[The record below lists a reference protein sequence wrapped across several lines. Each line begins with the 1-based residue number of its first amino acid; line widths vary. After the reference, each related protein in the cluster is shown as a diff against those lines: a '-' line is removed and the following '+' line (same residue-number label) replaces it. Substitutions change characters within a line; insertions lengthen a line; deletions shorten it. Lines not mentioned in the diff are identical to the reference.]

1 MQASALPAAGD
12 LRARILLRVQTDVPN
27 AAYGLDQTFSAGTP
41 LWAKHEPVHSLAIRA
56 GQQTGEAPTDF
67 FWVRWA
73 TGTRPHDLTAAHVI
87 DWDGQR
93 YRVLEAID
101 ANGERR
107 FTRITA
113 KLLGAV

>member
-1 MQASALPAAGD
+1 MMREPGAGELD
-12 LRARILLRVQTDVPN
+12 RRILLRLQTDVPN
-27 AAYGLDQTFSAGTP
+27 VSFGLDQTFSAGTA

-56 GQQTGEAPTDF
+56 GMQTGEAPTDI

-87 DWDGQR
+87 DWGGQR

-101 ANGERR
+101 VNGTRR

-113 KLLGAV
+113 KALGAI

>member
-1 MQASALPAAGD
+1 MMREPGAGE
-12 LRARILLRVQTDVPN
+12 LNRLISLRVQTDVPN

-41 LWAKHEPVHSLAIRA
+41 LWAKHEPVHSLAIRS
-56 GQQTGEAPTDF
+56 GMQTGEAPTDF
-67 FWVRWA
+67 FWVRRA
-73 TGTRPHDLTAAHVI
+73 TGLTQPEDITAAHVI

-113 KLLGAV
+113 KLLGSI

>member
-1 MQASALPAAGD
+1 MREPGAGE
-12 LRARILLRVQTDVPN
+12 LNRRILLRLQTDVPN
-27 AAYGLDQTFSAGTP
+27 AGFGLDPTYSAGTA

-67 FWVRWA
+67 FWVRRA
-73 TGTRPHDLTAAHVI
+73 GTIGTRPEDLTAAHVI

-101 ANGERR
+101 VNGARR
-107 FTRITA
+107 FTRITV
-113 KLLGAV
+113 KLLGAI